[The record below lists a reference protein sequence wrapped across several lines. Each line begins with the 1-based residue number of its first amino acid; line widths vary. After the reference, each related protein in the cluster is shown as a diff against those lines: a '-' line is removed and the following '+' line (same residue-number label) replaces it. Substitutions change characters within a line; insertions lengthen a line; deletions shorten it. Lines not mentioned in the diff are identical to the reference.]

1 MIITKKALP
10 RRSFLRGLGATIA
23 LPMLDAMVPAL
34 AQSGASAQPTRRLGY
49 FYIPMGMNP
58 APWVPDSVGNLV
70 ELSPSLSSLAPFLES
85 LNIISN
91 LEIRNAYTTGNHA
104 SSNCAFLS
112 CAKALRTEG
121 TWMKAGGMRAQ
132 ENGGTMGTADFNSG
146 GVLRSKQTT
155 IQRDV

>member
-85 LNIISN
+85 LNIIS
-91 LEIRNAYTTGNHA
+91 I
-104 SSNCAFLS
+104 
-112 CAKALRTEG
+112 
-121 TWMKAGGMRAQ
+121 
-132 ENGGTMGTADFNSG
+132 
-146 GVLRSKQTT
+146 
-155 IQRDV
+155 

>member
-10 RRSFLRGLGATIA
+10 RRSFLRGLGAAVA

-34 AQSGASAQPTRRLGY
+34 AQSGVASESTRRLGY

-58 APWVPDSVGNLV
+58 APWVPETVGALS
-70 ELSPSLSSLAPFLES
+70 ELTSSLSSLTPFLKN
-85 LNIISN
+85 LNVISN

-104 SSNCAFLS
+104 SSKCAFLS

-121 TWMKAGGMRAQ
+121 SDYFL
-132 ENGGTMGTADFNSG
+132 GTTADQIAAQVIG
-146 GVLRSKQTT
+146 HETP
-155 IQRDV
+155 IP